1 MGSDAGTGCLP
12 LGMTSVSA
20 LPHRATPE
28 GCRPLQKRC
37 VLFEVVCGDGKRP
50 FGPLFIGAVEC
61 PCPPVVELL
70 PRFVALLQ
78 RPYPCRNRAAVGV
91 YFCRLNKEVLV
102 KSDSLFSAQSSDVEE
117 EANLCL
123 ALLMGYNAT
132 IYDDGDKEQK
142 KQMVLNRICLVL
154 EQLPASLLKV
164 RLLTYCYGEIYE
176 EVLLQEAHAI
186 IEGWNR
192 DELTLEQTE
201 IIEELKNIEENPYPF
216 EEVE

>member
-1 MGSDAGTGCLP
+1 M
-12 LGMTSVSA
+12 
-20 LPHRATPE
+20 
-28 GCRPLQKRC
+28 
-37 VLFEVVCGDGKRP
+37 
-50 FGPLFIGAVEC
+50 
-61 PCPPVVELL
+61 
-70 PRFVALLQ
+70 
-78 RPYPCRNRAAVGV
+78 
-91 YFCRLNKEVLV
+91 
-102 KSDSLFSAQSSDVEE
+102 
-117 EANLCL
+117 
-123 ALLMGYNAT
+123 
-132 IYDDGDKEQK
+132 
-142 KQMVLNRICLVL
+142 NRICLVL

>member
-1 MGSDAGTGCLP
+1 MNDLTSRALELQHAAHELMY
-12 LGMTSVSA
+12 LGM
-20 LPHRATPE
+20 
-28 GCRPLQKRC
+28 
-37 VLFEVVCGDGKRP
+37 DG
-50 FGPLFIGAVEC
+50 E
-61 PCPPVVELL
+61 PV
-70 PRFVALLQ
+70 
-78 RPYPCRNRAAVGV
+78 YSDT
-91 YFCRLNKEVLV
+91 FCRLNKEVLV

-142 KQMVLNRICLVL
+142 KQMVLNRIFLVL

-164 RLLTYCYGEIYE
+164 RLLTYTYGEVYE
-176 EVLLQEAHAI
+176 EVLFQEAYAI
-186 IEGWNR
+186 IEGWNK
-192 DELTLEQTE
+192 DNLSSEQTE

>member
-1 MGSDAGTGCLP
+1 MNDLTSRALELQYAAHELMY
-12 LGMTSVSA
+12 LGM
-20 LPHRATPE
+20 
-28 GCRPLQKRC
+28 
-37 VLFEVVCGDGKRP
+37 DG
-50 FGPLFIGAVEC
+50 E
-61 PCPPVVELL
+61 PV
-70 PRFVALLQ
+70 
-78 RPYPCRNRAAVGV
+78 YSDT
-91 YFCRLNKEVLV
+91 FCRLNKEVLV

-164 RLLTYCYGEIYE
+164 RLLTYTYGEVYE
-176 EVLLQEAHAI
+176 EVLFQEAYAI
-186 IEGWNR
+186 IEGWNK
-192 DELTLEQTE
+192 DNLSSEQTE

>member
-1 MGSDAGTGCLP
+1 
-12 LGMTSVSA
+12 
-20 LPHRATPE
+20 
-28 GCRPLQKRC
+28 
-37 VLFEVVCGDGKRP
+37 
-50 FGPLFIGAVEC
+50 
-61 PCPPVVELL
+61 
-70 PRFVALLQ
+70 
-78 RPYPCRNRAAVGV
+78 
-91 YFCRLNKEVLV
+91 
-102 KSDSLFSAQSSDVEE
+102 
-117 EANLCL
+117 
-123 ALLMGYNAT
+123 
-132 IYDDGDKEQK
+132 
-142 KQMVLNRICLVL
+142 MVLNRICLVL